1 MYEKPNGIPH
11 KKAKYF
17 GESSPHDLRD
27 LERNAAKA
35 EQSQLAKA
43 ASYLEQAFTGTKTA
57 WFGGW
62 ALNLRGSYRETHDLS
77 LLVLA
82 KDTTEIRSILE
93 QHDWYDLTAGPALL
107 SFHLVSGTVQERLF
121 VDIGEDGQVVGANI
135 TLSGALGTPKLDEAE
150 SYESITPAFPTPQ
163 GSRVNVIHITWQVET
178 KLTAWFSNRKLS
190 DLLDLQFLLETYK
203 NEIAGWSQFLDKN
216 MRETFYAVYVA
227 AVEDEEKCNAA
238 KVTLSL

>member
-1 MYEKPNGIPH
+1 MHQKPNGIPQ

-35 EQSQLAKA
+35 KQCQLAKA
-43 ASYLEQAFTGTKTA
+43 ASYLEQAFAGMKTA

-62 ALNLRGSYRETHDLS
+62 ALNLRGSLRETHDLS
-77 LLVLA
+77 LLILA
-82 KDTTEIRSILE
+82 KDTSEIRAILE
-93 QHDWYDLTAGPALL
+93 QYNWALL

-121 VDIGEDGQVVGANI
+121 VDIGEEGQIVGANI
-135 TLSGALGTPKLDEAE
+135 TLSGTLETPKLDEVE

-163 GSRVNVIHITWQVET
+163 GSRVKVIHITWQVET
-178 KLTAWFSNRKLS
+178 KLSAWFSNRKLS
-190 DLLDLQFLLETYK
+190 DLLDLQFLLDTYK
-203 NEIAGWSQFLDKN
+203 NEISRWSQFLDKD

-227 AVEDEEKCNAA
+227 AVEDEEKCKVA
-238 KVTLSL
+238 KETLSL

>member
-1 MYEKPNGIPH
+1 MHQKPNGIPQ

-35 EQSQLAKA
+35 KQCQLAKA
-43 ASYLEQAFTGTKTA
+43 ASYLEQAFAGMKTA

-62 ALNLRGSYRETHDLS
+62 ALNLRGSLRETHDLS
-77 LLVLA
+77 LLILA
-82 KDTTEIRSILE
+82 KDTSEIRAILE
-93 QHDWYDLTAGPALL
+93 QYNWALL

-121 VDIGEDGQVVGANI
+121 VDIGEEGQIVGANI
-135 TLSGALGTPKLDEAE
+135 TLSGTLGTPKLDEVE

-163 GSRVNVIHITWQVET
+163 GSRVKVIHITWQVET
-178 KLTAWFSNRKLS
+178 KLSAWFSNRKLS
-190 DLLDLQFLLETYK
+190 DLLDLQFLLDTYK
-203 NEIAGWSQFLDKN
+203 NEISRWSQFLDKD

-227 AVEDEEKCNAA
+227 AVEDEEKCKVA
-238 KVTLSL
+238 KETLSL

>member
-1 MYEKPNGIPH
+1 MHQKPNGIPQ

-35 EQSQLAKA
+35 KQCQLAKA
-43 ASYLEQAFTGTKTA
+43 ASYLEQAFAGIKTA

-62 ALNLRGSYRETHDLS
+62 AMNLRGSLRETHGLS
-77 LLVLA
+77 LLILA
-82 KDTTEIRSILE
+82 KDTAEIRSVLE
-93 QHDWYDLTAGPALL
+93 QYNWYDIAASRALL

-121 VDIGEDGQVVGANI
+121 VDIGEEGQVVGANI
-135 TLSGALGTPKLDEAE
+135 TLSGTPKLDEAE

-163 GSRVNVIHITWQVET
+163 GSRVKVIHITWQVET
-178 KLTAWFSNRKLS
+178 KLNAWFSNRKLS

-203 NEIAGWSQFLDKN
+203 NEIARWSQFLDKD
-216 MRETFYAVYVA
+216 MRETFYAVYIA
-227 AVEDEEKCNAA
+227 AVEDEEKCKVA
-238 KVTLSL
+238 KETLSL